1 MSEKRVFCLVHATAR
16 QGAMHAVAHAP
27 QGYVVEIKPKTRS
40 LEQNARMWA
49 LLTEISKQVEW
60 HGKRLSPD
68 AWKCVFSASLKKQDV
83 VPGLSGD
90 FVVIGQS
97 TSQMSIR
104 EMNDLMTLMEAFG
117 AERGVRFEE
126 ECPA

>member
-1 MSEKRVFCLVHATAR
+1 MSDKRVFVLSHAVAR

-27 QGYVVEIKPKTRS
+27 DGYVVEVKPKTRS
-40 LEQNARMWA
+40 LEQNARMWSMLA
-49 LLTEISKQVEW
+49 EISNQVEW
-60 HGKRLSPD
+60 YGKKLSPE
-68 AWKCVFSASLKKQDV
+68 AWKCIFSAALKKQDV

-97 TSQMSIR
+97 TSQMSVR

-117 AERGVRFEE
+117 AERGVRFEM
-126 ECPA
+126 ECEA

>member
-1 MSEKRVFCLVHATAR
+1 
-16 QGAMHAVAHAP
+16 MHAVAHAP
-27 QGYVVEIKPKTRS
+27 DGYCVTVAPKTRS
-40 LEQNARMWA
+40 LEQNSRMWA
-49 LLTEISKQVEW
+49 MLTDISNQVEW
-60 HGKRLSPD
+60 YDKKLSPE
-68 AWKCVFSASLKKQDV
+68 AWKCVFSAALKKQDV

-104 EMNDLMTLMEAFG
+104 EMGELMELMEAFG
-117 AERGVRFEE
+117 AERGVRFKE